1 MDRKVRVSVIH
12 TSPQGQSITTECY
25 INPHMPL
32 SDVLK
37 DMAMLLG
44 VKGPWMN
51 YALRFSENDELV
63 SDQSLKRKIKE
74 GDCLLFV
81 SSPSHL
87 ASQLVEDL
95 GSEDEQVLKRATFS
109 LQKFIKVRRV
119 AFGPANP
126 GRKKRLEK
134 LQDVIVWSQ
143 GNTLAYALTSLH
155 NLMEHD
161 HGWDKFSSTFIST
174 LVSII
179 VKQNLVNICRPATA
193 IIIKLVLA
201 DKTTEN
207 SPIQCYGF
215 DVVHAAVACQSSF
228 LPTLVRRLSETDY
241 LLQLNSMQ
249 LINVLFRKAT
259 EKYRG
264 EFVFLLDALQI
275 RKVVVGLMQ
284 MSPAEEL
291 GKQLV
296 EFQRLL
302 IQEGYR
308 RKRLN
313 VDTRNVI
320 IHTMLEEIWEASTL
334 KADGD
339 YKWRRIGFETEI
351 PRKEM
356 NRIGLLGL
364 ETIHNFVHTHNEFFV
379 KNLVDQLA
387 RPPEKRCPILRALS
401 TGYTTNFSYQPL
413 LLQFEEVNVITLTFF
428 IRMWMEMDAQNNGDD
443 INRVAAVVRSQFRH
457 VAGHVQ
463 PTDPN
468 GLVLFEREMRT
479 APYSLVRERQLKEIE
494 VDDMLMSRIP
504 VRNLRER
511 LYKESYEFIKQQRID
526 CLIAGAWFPV
536 ITEKGRVKNLYR
548 YYKLGP
554 NKKFLHYGDF
564 TEMAERGHIIDNLPK
579 RVDMALVTDILTGS
593 SAPIFGSKKNSSE
606 NPDLCFS
613 LVSSVSDLSG
623 STSLA
628 DFVCSS
634 AVQYS
639 EWTDGFNMLLDK
651 NIANRETAEYIHQLT
666 EVGVKLA
673 LLDLTGEG
681 IDIPAFTPE
690 LPELPN
696 VWTYY
701 YDENGGGLKE
711 GLGGLASL
719 AGMLGLQ
726 QLNHAKERKDDESD
740 GDGEGEAEGG
750 FVFAD

>member
-1 MDRKVRVSVIH
+1 
-12 TSPQGQSITTECY
+12 
-25 INPHMPL
+25 MPL

-44 VKGPWMN
+44 VKGPWVN

-63 SDQSLKRKIKE
+63 SDQLQSLKRKIKE
-74 GDCLLFV
+74 GDSLLFV
-81 SSPSHL
+81 SSPAHL
-87 ASQLVEDL
+87 AFQLVEDL
-95 GSEDEQVLKRATFS
+95 SSEDEQVLKRATFS
-109 LQKFIKVRRV
+109 LQKFIKEEEFVDEFI
-119 AFGPANP
+119 A
-126 GRKKRLEK
+126 RKGLEK
-134 LQDVIVWSQ
+134 LQDVIITGQ

-215 DVVHAAVACQSSF
+215 DVVNAAVASQSSF
-228 LPTLVRRLSETDY
+228 LPTLVHRLSATDY

-259 EKYRG
+259 EKFRG
-264 EFVFLLDALQI
+264 EFVYLLDALNI

-284 MSPAEEL
+284 ASPAEEL

-302 IQEGYR
+302 IQEGNR
-308 RKRLN
+308 RKRLA
-313 VDTRNVI
+313 VDTRNAVI
-320 IHTMLEEIWEASTL
+320 FTMLEEIWEASML
-334 KADGD
+334 RVEGEQ
-339 YKWRRIGFETEI
+339 KWRRIGFETEV

-356 NRIGLLGL
+356 NRVGLLGL
-364 ETIHNFVHTHNEFFV
+364 ETIHNFVHTHNDFFL
-379 KNLVDQLA
+379 KNIIEQQS
-387 RPPEKRCPILRALS
+387 RPPERRCPFARACIEVIEILSDFWEVS
-401 TGYTTNFSYQPL
+401 TGYTTTTSYQPL
-413 LLQFEEVNVITLTFF
+413 LLQFEQVNFITLTFF
-428 IRMWMEMDAQNNGDD
+428 IRMWIEMEAQNNGDD

-457 VAGHVQ
+457 VVGLIL

-468 GLVLFEREMRT
+468 GLLLFEREMRT
-479 APYSLVRERQLKEIE
+479 APYNLVRERQLKELEI
-494 VDDMLMSRIP
+494 DDMLMSRIP

-526 CLIAGAWFPV
+526 CLVAGAWFPV
-536 ITEKGRVKNLYR
+536 IREKGRIKNVYR
-548 YYKLGP
+548 YYRLGP
-554 NKKFLHYGDF
+554 NKKFLHYADF
-564 TEMAERGHIIDNLPK
+564 AELSERRPLLDMLPK
-579 RVDMALVTDILTGS
+579 RVDMALVTDILTGA
-593 SAPIFGSKKNSSE
+593 SAPIFGSKKNASE
-606 NPDLCFS
+606 NPALCFS
-613 LVSSVSDLSG
+613 LVSSVSDSTS

-634 AVQYS
+634 PVQYS

-681 IDIPAFTPE
+681 VDIPQFAPD
-690 LPELPN
+690 LPEAPGG
-696 VWTYY
+696 WSFH
-701 YDENGGGLKE
+701 YDEEGGGLRE

-719 AGMLGLQ
+719 AGAMMLGLT
-726 QLNHAKERKDDESD
+726 QLNSIESSKDDGGDSD
-740 GDGEGEAEGG
+740 GDGEGEDVNSFEFG
-750 FVFAD
+750 ADEM